1 MSLHKTLL
9 VTGGA
14 GFIGS
19 NFVLAAVAAGQ
30 TVVNLDALTYAGNL
44 GNLASI
50 ASNPR
55 HIFVHGDINDGDLIA
70 KLLAEYQPSA
80 VVHFAAESHVDRSI
94 VGPEAFLKTNI
105 DGTFS
110 MLRTART
117 YYDSLSGEAKD
128 LFRFLHVSTD
138 EVYGTLTPDD
148 PAFHEKTPYAPN
160 SPYAASK
167 AASDMLV
174 RAWVHTYKLP
184 ALITNCSN
192 NYGPFQFPEKL
203 IPLMILNALAGK
215 PLPVYGDGQQ
225 IRDWL
230 FVADHC
236 SAIAAVLEGG
246 RVGETYNVGGGN
258 QRANLTVVNTV
269 CALLDELR
277 PDSPFVPHSQLIT
290 YVQDRPGHD
299 RRYAIDARKIESE
312 LGWHAAESFETGLR
326 KTVQWYLDN
335 GDWLKDVTSGTYQQ
349 WVNRNYGG
357 RSNEASTDFAAVAVE
372 AGTR

>member
-1 MSLHKTLL
+1 M
-9 VTGGA
+9 
-14 GFIGS
+14 
-19 NFVLAAVAAGQ
+19 
-30 TVVNLDALTYAGNL
+30 NLDALTYAGNL
-44 GNLASI
+44 GNLAAI
-50 ASNPR
+50 AANPR
-55 HIFVHGDINDGDLIA
+55 HIFVHGSINDDELVA
-70 KLLAEYQPSA
+70 KLLAEHRPSA

-105 DGTFS
+105 DGTFT
-110 MLRTART
+110 MLRCARSF
-117 YYDSLSGEAKD
+117 YESLAAEEKE

-167 AASDMLV
+167 ASSDMLV

-230 FVADHC
+230 FVTDHC
-236 SAIAAVLEGG
+236 SAIAEVLENG
-246 RVGETYNVGGGN
+246 RLGETYNVGGGN
-258 QRANLTVVNTV
+258 QRANLAVVHTV

-277 PDSPFVPHSQLIT
+277 PDSPYVPHSNLIA

-299 RRYAIDARKIESE
+299 RRYAIDA
-312 LGWHAAESFETGLR
+312 A
-326 KTVQWYLDN
+326 
-335 GDWLKDVTSGTYQQ
+335 
-349 WVNRNYGG
+349 
-357 RSNEASTDFAAVAVE
+357 RSRASW
-372 AGTR
+372 AGTRQRASRPGCARPSSGTSTIPSG